1 MNYKSTIEFMNELD
15 AKDEL
20 SKYRNEFHIPLQKN
34 GDEQIYM
41 CAIPW
46 DYNLKDKRLYK
57 SRIERLGKIRCRG
70 SL

>member
-34 GDEQIYM
+34 GD
-41 CAIPW
+41 
-46 DYNLKDKRLYK
+46 DKY
-57 SRIERLGKIRCRG
+57 ICV
-70 SL
+70 